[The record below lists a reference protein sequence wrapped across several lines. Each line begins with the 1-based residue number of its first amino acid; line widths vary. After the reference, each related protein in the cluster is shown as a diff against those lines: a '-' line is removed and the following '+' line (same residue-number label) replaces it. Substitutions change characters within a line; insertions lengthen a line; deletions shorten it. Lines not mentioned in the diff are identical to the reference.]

1 MYRCVMVIDD
11 DPDARMIC
19 KLRLLHAKF
28 CEKVISFE
36 NGKEAINYF
45 ADLEKLE
52 KEQQLVPEIIFLD
65 LNMPVMDGWQ
75 FLEEFGSK
83 YHEKFPQTAI
93 FILSSTVDPH
103 DAERA
108 SFDPLIMGFMT
119 KPLTTNHLERLTRSR
134 ILKEEF
140 QIKIEP
146 KK

>member
-1 MYRCVMVIDD
+1 MFKSVMVIDD

-19 KLRLLHAKF
+19 ELRLLHAKF
-28 CEKVISFE
+28 CEKVIGCE
-36 NGKEAINYF
+36 NGLKAIQYF
-45 ADLEKLE
+45 TSQEVME

-83 YHEKFPQTAI
+83 YHQKFPQTAI

-119 KPLTTNHLERLTRSR
+119 KPLTANHLERLTRSR